1 MKHWFRDAHFRSLLK
16 NSSYLAASR
25 GVAAVCGIATLA
37 FAGRGLGLAMFGM
50 LVLIHS
56 YAQAASG
63 IAKFQSWQ
71 LIIRYGGP
79 ALAKDDPVAFQHATG
94 FAFALD
100 VSSGILGMLAA
111 ILLLPLIGKWFGLPD
126 QYFWL
131 AMLYCTLL
139 PTMAAATPTGVL
151 RALDRFDLIS
161 WQGTISPIARSI
173 LALTAFLMGLDFP
186 WYVLIWFVTDLGGDL
201 FLWFF
206 AVRELRR
213 RKLLKGI
220 KPAFRTDALPG
231 AWRFA
236 INVNLTSS
244 LNAARGPIANLLVG
258 VLLSPAAAGLYRVA
272 HRLADAIDK
281 PADLLG
287 KAFFPEVMR
296 LDFGGKKPWKLM
308 LRGAALAASIGLIA
322 ALVMVVAGRPLL
334 ATIFGAEFVGAYQ
347 PLLIMLVATL
357 LTMIAFPV
365 IPMLYA
371 LDQAHVPL
379 IAKALGAIALLASLA
394 PLASQFGVNGAALA
408 FTIGSLVTLA
418 TMIVALQRQYQRVL
432 ISRH

>member
-1 MKHWFRDAHFRSLLK
+1 MKHWFRDTHFRSLLK
-16 NSSYLAASR
+16 NSSYLASSR
-25 GVAAVCGIATLA
+25 GVSAICGLVTMALAA
-37 FAGRGLGLAMFGM
+37 RGLGVAMFGM

-79 ALAKDDPVAFQHATG
+79 ALARSDPATFQHATG

-100 VSSGILGMLAA
+100 VSSGVLGMLGA
-111 ILLLPLIGKWFGLPD
+111 ILLLPLVGSWFGLPD

-139 PTMAAATPTGVL
+139 PTMSAATPTGVL

-161 WQGTISPIARSI
+161 WQGTVSPISRCI
-173 LALTAFLMGLDFP
+173 LTAIAFLAGLDFP
-186 WYVLIWFVTDLGGDL
+186 WFVMVWFVTDLGGDL
-201 FLWFF
+201 FLWFL
-206 AVRELRR
+206 AGRELKRR
-213 RKLLKGI
+213 NLLRDIRPILGSK
-220 KPAFRTDALPG
+220 ALPG

-244 LNAARGPIANLLVG
+244 LNAARGPIVNVLIG
-258 VLLSPAAAGLYRVA
+258 VVLSPAAAGLYRVA
-272 HRLADAIDK
+272 KNLADATDK

-296 LDFGGKKPWKLM
+296 LDFAGKEPWNLM
-308 LRGAALAASIGLIA
+308 LRAAALAAIIGA
-322 ALVMVVAGRPLL
+322 TAGLVAVLVGRPILS
-334 ATIFGAEFVGAYQ
+334 AVFGADFEAAYQ

-371 LDQAHVPL
+371 LNQPQVPL
-379 IAKALGAIALLASLA
+379 LAKALGAFAILASLI
-394 PLASQFGVNGAALA
+394 PLAKQFGVNGAALA
-408 FTIGSLVTLA
+408 YAAGNLITLA
-418 TMIVALQRQYQRVL
+418 VMTLALARQY
-432 ISRH
+432 SRIRA

>member
-1 MKHWFRDAHFRSLLK
+1 MKHWFRDSSFRSLLK
-16 NSSYLAASR
+16 NSSYLAGSR
-25 GVAAVCGIATLA
+25 GVAALCGIATMALA
-37 FAGRGLGLAMFGM
+37 ARGLGVVMFGV

-79 ALAKDDPVAFQHATG
+79 ALARSEPVAFQHATG

-100 VSSGILGMLAA
+100 VSSGVLGMIAAMALLPILG
-111 ILLLPLIGKWFGLPD
+111 GWFGLPD
-126 QYFWL
+126 QYVWL
-131 AMLYCTLL
+131 AILYCTLL
-139 PTMAAATPTGVL
+139 PTMGAATPTGVL

-161 WQGTISPIARSI
+161 VQGTITPIARTC
-173 LALTAFLMGLDFP
+173 LALAAFAAGLGFP
-186 WYVLIWFVTDLGGDL
+186 FYVLAWFVADLVGDL
-201 FLWFF
+201 CLWFF

-213 RKLLKGI
+213 RELFKGI
-220 KPAFRTDALPG
+220 RPTFRSDALPG

-236 INVNLTSS
+236 INVNLTAS
-244 LNAARGPIANLLVG
+244 LNAARGPLVN
-258 VLLSPAAAGLYRVA
+258 VLIGAVLSPAAAGLYRVA
-272 HRLADAIDK
+272 KTLADAVDK

-296 LDFGGKKPWKLM
+296 LDLTTKQPWKLM
-308 LRGAALAASIGLIA
+308 KRGAALTAIIGLVA
-322 ALVMVVAGRPLL
+322 ALVAVVAGRPLL
-334 ATIFGAEFVGAYQ
+334 AALFGADFAASYE
-347 PLLIMLVATL
+347 PLLIMLVSTL

-379 IAKALGAIALLASLA
+379 AGKALGAVVLLAGLV
-394 PLASQFGVNGAALA
+394 PLANQFGVNGAAIAYALGNLSALA
-408 FTIGSLVTLA
+408 AMILVLR
-418 TMIVALQRQYQRVL
+418 RQYVRRVGA
-432 ISRH
+432 

>member
-1 MKHWFRDAHFRSLLK
+1 MRHWFRDAHFRSLLK
-16 NSSYLAASR
+16 NSSYLASSR
-25 GVAAVCGIATLA
+25 GVSAVCGLVTMALA
-37 FAGRGLGLAMFGM
+37 ARGLGVVMFGL

-79 ALAKDDPVAFQHATG
+79 ALVRDDPATFQHATG

-100 VSSGILGMLAA
+100 LSSGVLGMLGA
-111 ILLLPLIGKWFGLPD
+111 ILLLPFVGAWFGLPS

-139 PTMAAATPTGVL
+139 PTMSAATPTGVL

-161 WQGTISPIARSI
+161 WQGAASPIARCLLTI
-173 LALTAFLMGLDFP
+173 IVYLAGLDFP
-186 WYVLIWFVTDLGGDL
+186 WFVLVWFVTDLGGDL
-201 FLWFF
+201 LLWFL
-206 AVRELRR
+206 AGRELKRR
-213 RKLLKGI
+213 SLLRGI
-220 KPAFRTDALPG
+220 RPVFRSEALPG

-236 INVNLTSS
+236 INVNLTAS
-244 LNAARGPIANLLVG
+244 LNAARGPIVN
-258 VLLSPAAAGLYRVA
+258 VLIGIVLSPAAAGLYRVA
-272 HRLADAIDK
+272 KTLADAADK

-296 LDFGGKKPWKLM
+296 LDFAGKKPWNLM
-308 LRGAALAASIGLIA
+308 LRAGALAAMLGATAGLVA
-322 ALVMVVAGRPLL
+322 VLAGRPILGGV
-334 ATIFGAEFVGAYQ
+334 FGADFVAAYQ
-347 PLLIMLVATL
+347 PLLIMLMATV

-371 LDQAHVPL
+371 LDQPQVPL
-379 IAKALGAIALLASLA
+379 LAKALGALALLASLVPMA
-394 PLASQFGVNGAALA
+394 KQFGVNGAALA
-408 FTIGSLVTLA
+408 YAAGNLITLA
-418 TMIVALQRQYQRVL
+418 IMVVALSRQY
-432 ISRH
+432 SRIRA

>member
-1 MKHWFRDAHFRSLLK
+1 MKHWFRDTHFRSLLK

-25 GVAAVCGIATLA
+25 GVSAICGIVTTALA
-37 FAGRGLGLAMFGM
+37 ARGLGVVMFGM
-50 LVLIHS
+50 LVLINS

-79 ALAKDDPVAFQHATG
+79 ALARSEPIVFQHSIG

-100 VSSGILGMLAA
+100 VSSGVLGMLGAV
-111 ILLLPLIGKWFGLPD
+111 LLLPFVGSWFGLPN

-139 PTMAAATPTGVL
+139 PTMSAATPTGVL

-161 WQGTISPIARSI
+161 WQSTVNPIARAS
-173 LALTAFLMGLDFP
+173 LTLNAFLAGLSFP
-186 WYVLIWFVTDLGGDL
+186 WYVLIWFVTDLGSDL
-201 FLWFF
+201 YLWFL
-206 AVRELRR
+206 AARELKRR
-213 RKLLKGI
+213 ELFRGI
-220 KPAFRTDALPG
+220 RPAFGTKTMPG

-236 INVNLTSS
+236 INVNLASS
-244 LNAARGPIANLLVG
+244 LNAARGPIVNILVG
-258 VLLSPAAAGLYRVA
+258 VVLSPAAAGLYRVA
-272 HRLADAIDK
+272 KTLADAVDK

-296 LDFGGKKPWKLM
+296 LNFAGKKPWKLM
-308 LRGAALAASIGLIA
+308 LRSGSFAALIGLAA
-322 ALVMVVAGRPLL
+322 ALMAVLAGRPLL
-334 ATIFGAEFVGAYQ
+334 EAAFGADFVGSYQ
-347 PLLIMLVATL
+347 PLLIMLVGTL

-379 IAKALGAIALLASLA
+379 VAKALGAIALLACLV
-394 PLASQFGVNGAALA
+394 PLASRFGVNGAALA
-408 FTIGSLVTLA
+408 YTMGSLITLA
-418 TMIVALQRQYQRVL
+418 TMIFALGRQYAR
-432 ISRH
+432 IRA

>member
-1 MKHWFRDAHFRSLLK
+1 MA
-16 NSSYLAASR
+16 LAA
-25 GVAAVCGIATLA
+25 
-37 FAGRGLGLAMFGM
+37 RGLGVTLFGM

-56 YAQAASG
+56 YTQAASG

-71 LIIRYGGP
+71 LVIRYGGP
-79 ALAKDDPVAFQHATG
+79 ALARSEPATFKHATN

-100 VSSGILGMLAA
+100 ISSGVLGMLGA
-111 ILLLPLIGKWFGLPD
+111 ILLLPLVGSWFGLPS

-139 PTMAAATPTGVL
+139 PTMSAATPTGVL

-161 WQGTISPIARSI
+161 WQGTVNPISRSI
-173 LALTAFLMGLDFP
+173 LTVIAFVAGLDFP
-186 WYVLIWFVTDLGGDL
+186 WYVLIWFATDLGSDL
-201 FLWFF
+201 CLWYL
-206 AVRELRR
+206 AARELKRR
-213 RKLLKGI
+213 ELLKGI
-220 KPAFRTDALPG
+220 KPAFRADTLPG

-244 LNAARGPIANLLVG
+244 LNAVRGPIANVLVG
-258 VLLSPAAAGLYRVA
+258 VVLSPAAAGLYRVA
-272 HRLADAIDK
+272 KNLADAIDK

-296 LDFGGKKPWKLM
+296 LDFAGKKPWKLM
-308 LRGAALAASIGLIA
+308 LRGASLAAMIGLAA
-322 ALVMVVAGRPLL
+322 ALVAVVAGRPLL
-334 ATIFGAEFVGAYQ
+334 VAVFGTGFEGAYQ

-371 LDQAHVPL
+371 LDRAHVPL
-379 IAKALGAIALLASLA
+379 VAKALGAIALLASLA
-394 PLASQFGVNGAALA
+394 PLALRFGVEWCRPCLCHGQSCYACSHDILA
-408 FTIGSLVTLA
+408 
-418 TMIVALQRQYQRVL
+418 
-432 ISRH
+432 

>member
-1 MKHWFRDAHFRSLLK
+1 M
-16 NSSYLAASR
+16 
-25 GVAAVCGIATLA
+25 A
-37 FAGRGLGLAMFGM
+37 FAARGLGVAMFGM

-71 LIIRYGGP
+71 LIVRYGGP
-79 ALAKDDPVAFQHATG
+79 ALAKSDPEVFQHATG

-100 VSSGILGMLAA
+100 VSSGVLGMLGA
-111 ILLLPLIGKWFGLPD
+111 ILLLPFVGTWFGLPD

-139 PTMAAATPTGVL
+139 PTMSAATPTGVL

-161 WQGTISPIARSI
+161 WQGTVNPIARAS
-173 LALTAFLMGLDFP
+173 LTLIAFVAGLGFP
-186 WYVLIWFVTDLGGDL
+186 WYVLIWFVTDLGSDL
-201 FLWFF
+201 FLWFL

-213 RKLLKGI
+213 RKLFRGI
-220 KPAFRTDALPG
+220 RPAFRTTTMPG

-244 LNAARGPIANLLVG
+244 LNAARGPIVNVLVG
-258 VLLSPAAAGLYRVA
+258 VVLSPAAAGLYRVA
-272 HRLADAIDK
+272 KTLADSVDK

-296 LDFGGKKPWKLM
+296 LNFAGKKPWKLM
-308 LRGAALAASIGLIA
+308 LRSATLAALIGTAA
-322 ALVMVVAGRPLL
+322 ALVAIVAGPLL
-334 ATIFGAEFVGAYQ
+334 LAAAFGSDFVGAYQ
-347 PLLIMLVATL
+347 PLLIMLVGTL
-357 LTMIAFPV
+357 LTMSAFPV

-371 LDQAHVPL
+371 LDQAHAPL
-379 IAKALGAIALLASLA
+379 VAKALGAIALLASLV

-408 FTIGSLVTLA
+408 YAIGNL
-418 TMIVALQRQYQRVL
+418 VALAAMILALWRQYARVRA
-432 ISRH
+432 S